1 MSHLYR
7 HLRIHQVFGANTD
20 VGKTIITTALVRA
33 SALKNSAVFYLKPIS
48 TGPLH
53 DADDAHIERFAG
65 PNQSLVETR
74 CLFRYDEP
82 VSPHLAVKMASG
94 AQKNAVSVPSDRTF
108 LNNVAQYIRSCA
120 RKCPAG
126 HVYIETAGGVH
137 SPTLSGTT
145 QVDSYRPLL
154 FPTILV
160 GDSKLGGISSTI
172 SSYESLLLR
181 GYIVDAVILFRD
193 HYYRNYEYLSSYF
206 TTRGLR
212 VLSVDPPPPRLDN
225 HAKNAENTEAYYA
238 KIVPGGL
245 DGDIFEAVR
254 HLDDCHTRR
263 IEELDTMPRRTLD
276 TVWWPFVQHGLVNSE
291 TDVTVIDSAWGD
303 FFSVY
308 ERAPEPPSETA
319 SSDNSLLSPQFDSSA
334 SWWTQGLGH
343 STPSLALAAASA
355 AGRYGHVIFPEA
367 THLPALKLAERLVKD
382 GPGKG
387 WASRAFFS
395 DNGSTGT
402 EVALKM
408 ALRAFSIEAVPA
420 LTPAERKKLGVV
432 GLKGSYHGDT
442 IGAMDATKKSI
453 YSCEWHQPKGF
464 WFEPPTVSIKRG
476 KLVVSVPNPMFTS
489 VASTHH
495 FDTLDALYDVEG
507 RLSSPLAEAYRLLM
521 RQTLQTFNR
530 SNEQRLAALMLEPI
544 VMGAGGMIFVD
555 PLFQRVLVDIVRD
568 PSLFST
574 PLLVIY
580 DEVFTG
586 FYRLGLE
593 SAIPLLGANPDISV
607 YAKIL
612 TGGTLPL
619 AVTLASDRVFQAF
632 HSQSKADAL
641 LHGHSYTAHPIG
653 CQVANETLDLISGLL
668 QKEPWKTAQAK
679 WSADAKSRST
689 IWSFWDPS
697 FAQAVS
703 HLDIVE
709 EVMTLGTVFTVKFN
723 EDNTGY
729 ASHCARKL
737 LQSIKDVVNHHGS
750 RSSTLAGDSFGIHFR
765 TLGNTAYFMTS
776 LNTSREI
783 IEEVENRI
791 WATLNT
797 QNKGLLQ

>member
-20 VGKTIITTALVRA
+20 VGKTIVTTALVRA
-33 SALKNSAVFYLKPIS
+33 SALKNNAVFYLKPIS

-53 DADDAHIERFAG
+53 DADDKHIKRFAG
-65 PNQSLVETR
+65 PNRSLVETQ

-82 VSPHLAVKMASG
+82 VSPHLAVKMASR
-94 AQKNAVSVPSDRTF
+94 ASENAVTAPSERTF
-108 LNNVAQYIRSCA
+108 LNSVAQYVRSCA

-126 HVYIETAGGVH
+126 HMYIETAGGVH
-137 SPTLSGTT
+137 SPTLTGTT
-145 QVDSYRPLL
+145 QLDSYRPLL
-154 FPTILV
+154 FPTVLV

-181 GYIVDAVILFRD
+181 GYAVDAVILFRD
-193 HYYRNYEYLSSYF
+193 RYYRNYEYLSSYF
-206 TTRGLR
+206 ATRGLR
-212 VLSVDPPPPRLDN
+212 VLSLDPPPPL
-225 HAKNAENTEAYYA
+225 
-238 KIVPGGL
+238 PGGL

-276 TVWWPFVQHGLVNSE
+276 TVWWPFVQHGLINSE

-308 ERAPEPPSETA
+308 ERAPGSPSKTI
-319 SSDNSLLSPQFDSSA
+319 SNHNSLLSPQFDSSA
-334 SWWTQGLGH
+334 SWWTQTLGH

-355 AGRYGHVIFPEA
+355 AGRYGH
-367 THLPALKLAERLVKD
+367 LAEHLVNE

-408 ALRAFSIEAVPA
+408 ALRAFSVEAVPA
-420 LTPAERKKLGVV
+420 LTPAEKRNLGVI

-442 IGAMDATKKSI
+442 IGAMDATTEST
-453 YSCEWHQPKGF
+453 YSCEWHRPKGF
-464 WFEPPTVSIKRG
+464 WFDPPTVSIKRG
-476 KLVVSVPNPMFTS
+476 KLAVSVSNLMPTS
-489 VASTHH
+489 VPSTHY
-495 FDTLDALYDVEG
+495 FNSLDALYDVEG
-507 RLSSPLAEAYRLLM
+507 RLSSPLAEAYRLFA
-521 RQTLQTFNR
+521 RQTLKAFICANKGQK
-530 SNEQRLAALMLEPI
+530 LAALMLEPI

-555 PLFQRVLVDIVRD
+555 PLFQRVLVDLVRD
-568 PSLFST
+568 VSLFST
-574 PLLVIY
+574 PLPVIY

-586 FYRLGLE
+586 LYRLGLQ
-593 SAIPLLGANPDISV
+593 SAIPLLKANPDISV
-607 YAKIL
+607 YAKML

-619 AVTLASDRVFQAF
+619 AVTLASDRIFQAF
-632 HSQSKADAL
+632 NGESKADAL
-641 LHGHSYTAHPIG
+641 LHWTH
-653 CQVANETLDLISGLL
+653 
-668 QKEPWKTAQAK
+668 
-679 WSADAKSRST
+679 
-689 IWSFWDPS
+689 FWEPS
-697 FAQAVS
+697 FAHAVS

-723 EDNTGY
+723 GDNTGY
-729 ASHCARKL
+729 ASHCAREL
-737 LQSIKDVVNHHGS
+737 L
-750 RSSTLAGDSFGIHFR
+750 RSSTFGIHFR
-765 TLGNTAYFMTS
+765 TLGNAAYFMTS
-776 LNTSREI
+776 LNTPREV

-791 WATLNT
+791 WTTLDA
-797 QNKGLLQ
+797 QNKGKLQ

>member
-33 SALKNSAVFYLKPIS
+33 SALKNNDVFYLKPIS
-48 TGPLH
+48 TGPLR
-53 DADDAHIERFAG
+53 DADDEHIKRFAG

-74 CLFRYDEP
+74 SLFRYDAP
-82 VSPHLAVKMASG
+82 VSPHLAVKMSSG
-94 AQKNAVSVPSDRTF
+94 APENAVNAPSDRTF
-108 LNNVAQYIRSCA
+108 LNSIAQYIRSRA

-126 HVYIETAGGVH
+126 HMYIETAGGVH
-137 SPTLSGTT
+137 SPTLTGTT
-145 QVDSYRPLL
+145 QVDCYRPLL

-206 TTRGLR
+206 ATRGLR
-212 VLSVDPPPPRLDN
+212 VLSVDPPPPRLDS
-225 HAKNAENTEAYYA
+225 HAQNAENTEAYYA
-238 KIVPGGL
+238 RIVPSGL
-245 DGDIFEAVR
+245 DGDIFEAVH

-291 TDVTVIDSAWGD
+291 KDVTVIDSAWGD

-308 ERAPEPPSETA
+308 ERARESPSKT
-319 SSDNSLLSPQFDSSA
+319 DKSLLSPQFDSSA
-334 SWWTQGLGH
+334 SWWTQTLGH

-355 AGRYGHVIFPEA
+355 AGRYGHVIFPKA
-367 THLPALKLAERLVKD
+367 THLPALRLAERLVHE

-408 ALRAFSIEAVPA
+408 ALRAFSVEAVPA
-420 LTPAERKKLGVV
+420 LTPAERQDLGVI

-442 IGAMDATKKSI
+442 IGAMDATKESV
-453 YSCEWHQPKGF
+453 YSCEWHRPKGF
-464 WFEPPTVSIKRG
+464 WFDPPTVSIKRG
-476 KLVVSVPNPMFTS
+476 KLAVSVPNSIPTPVS
-489 VASTHH
+489 SIHH
-495 FDTLDALYDVEG
+495 FDSLDALYDVEG
-507 RLSSPLAEAYRLLM
+507 RLTSSLAETYRLFI

-530 SNEQRLAALMLEPI
+530 TKEHKLAALVLEPI
-544 VMGAGGMIFVD
+544 VMGAGGMVFVD
-555 PLFQRVLVDIVRD
+555 PLFQRILVDLVRD
-568 PSLFST
+568 ASLFSN
-574 PLLVIY
+574 PLPVIY

-586 FYRLGLE
+586 LYRLGFE
-593 SAIPLLGANPDISV
+593 SAIPLLRANPDISV
-607 YAKIL
+607 YAKML

-632 HSQSKADAL
+632 SSQSKADAF

-653 CQVANETLDLISGLL
+653 CQVANETLNLISGLL
-668 QKEPWKTAQAK
+668 QKAPWKAAQVRWA
-679 WSADAKSRST
+679 ADGKSRST
-689 IWSFWDPS
+689 MWSFWEPS
-697 FAQAVS
+697 FVHAMS

-709 EVMTLGTVFTVKFN
+709 EVMALGTVFTVKFN
-723 EDNTGY
+723 GDNTGY
-729 ASHCARKL
+729 ISHCANEL
-737 LQSIKDVVNHHGS
+737 LRSIQGVANDGS
-750 RSSTLAGDSFGIHFR
+750 GSLTTAGDPFGIHFR
-765 TLGNTAYFMTS
+765 TLGNAAYFMTS
-776 LNTSREI
+776 LNTPHKI

-791 WATLNT
+791 WVTLNT
-797 QNKGLLQ
+797 Q